1 MESLYFFAFALIG
14 LVISML
20 PCWAVLSFPNYWLKN
35 FSYIPAKRLSFVYL
49 LCSFA
54 VAYLSNLELEGG
66 IITAFIFSSAFCFA
80 LALMSIVLFYF
91 HNVFVK
97 ISKKA

>member
-1 MESLYFFAFALIG
+1 MDSFYFFSFALVG
-14 LVISML
+14 LTISIL
-20 PCWAVLSFPNYWLKN
+20 PCWAVLSFPNYCLKN
-35 FSYIPAKRLSFVYL
+35 FSYIPAKRLSFIYL

-66 IITAFIFSSAFCFA
+66 IITASIFNSAFCFA
-80 LALMSIVLFYF
+80 LALLSIVLFYF
-91 HNVFVK
+91 YNVFVK